1 TVGAVLFAFEQF
13 VRGSDW
19 SVEASGESDEEKR
32 DADFLRENKD
42 GMSHTWSDFV
52 NEALTML
59 PFGFSVAE
67 ICYKKGRDG
76 SVRWKK
82 MPFRAQETIW
92 EWIFDENGGIK
103 GLRQNLHWAVGEG
116 KMGFVEIPIEK
127 LLLFRTTSI
136 KGAPEG
142 RSVFWSAYKPWY
154 YKKKIEV
161 IEAIGVERNL
171 AGYPVMYVPD
181 ELFLDTEDAK
191 AQLKLAIDIVTRIRK
206 DENMGAV

>member
-1 TVGAVLFAFEQF
+1 MEKQAKVSPRAFRELGSTGLKVSGGVIVDDFLPQLRTIRQRVRTFEEMRMDPTVGAVLFAIEQF
-13 VRGSDW
+13 VRGSVW

-32 DADFLRENKD
+32 DADFLRENMD

-67 ICYKKGRDG
+67 ICYKKGPDG

-103 GLRQNLHWAVGEG
+103 GLRQNLHW
-116 KMGFVEIPIEK
+116 
-127 LLLFRTTSI
+127 
-136 KGAPEG
+136 
-142 RSVFWSAYKPWY
+142 SV
-154 YKKKIEV
+154 
-161 IEAIGVERNL
+161 
-171 AGYPVMYVPD
+171 
-181 ELFLDTEDAK
+181 
-191 AQLKLAIDIVTRIRK
+191 
-206 DENMGAV
+206 